1 MLHDKLLQDPAHLQ
15 ELMHLLTQSITADV
29 QGKSEEAMASLE
41 LAIKLDPGFVPALMR
56 RADLLLAVERYHEAI
71 TAYDDCLTRFP
82 ALLEARQ
89 SRQRALFLALE
100 QSEMALE
107 ESPQDADLWC
117 QQAALLTHLERFDE
131 ALSSLDRVLTFAPS
145 HQQALN
151 QRGNV
156 LLHLNRH
163 EEAVICYDRILAH
176 SAANAAAIFNRGNV
190 LQKMNCLNQALWC
203 YEQALTL
210 QPNFPEAEM
219 AQSHCLL
226 LQGDFVGG
234 CRRHEARWRTPQLR
248 GQEMF
253 PEIPAWLGEPSLEG
267 RSILLWAEQGLG
279 DTIQFA
285 RYIPLIAEGAAKVT
299 VCVPEAL
306 HRLLAS
312 FETLPNVTIVVN
324 DLGLAPH
331 DFHCPLMSLPLAL
344 SWKLATIPAA
354 APYLRADSNALQQW
368 SSLLNTESAQNAGSA
383 AYLKVGMAWAGRQ
396 VGVLNHTRDIPLRYL
411 RPLADIPVDLISLQR
426 EIPEGDVAEIEVWQT
441 MRRFETSMSDM
452 AETAALISHLDL
464 VISADT
470 AVIHLAGALGKP
482 AWLLL
487 RYESEW
493 RWGWQTGNS
502 RWYPSVKVF
511 RQKIRG
517 DWSGVVEEVAVCLS
531 LAVGK

>member
-1 MLHDKLLQDPAHLQ
+1 MLHDKLLQDPVHLQ
-15 ELMHLLTQSITADV
+15 ELMQLLTLSITADV
-29 QGKSEEAMASLE
+29 QGRSGEALASLD
-41 LAIKLDPGFVPALMR
+41 LAVALNPGFVPALMR
-56 RADLLLAVERYHEAI
+56 RAEVLLMQERYDEAI
-71 TAYDDCLTRFP
+71 AAYDDCLRRFP
-82 ALLEARQ
+82 SLEEARQ
-89 SRQRALFLALE
+89 SLQRALFLALE
-100 QSEMALE
+100 ECIMALDE
-107 ESPQDADLWC
+107 QPDSADLGC
-117 QQAALLTHLERFDE
+117 RQADLLIRLERYDE
-131 ALSSLDRVLTFAPS
+131 ALSCLDRVLVSAPS

-156 LLHLNRH
+156 LLQLNRH
-163 EEAVICYDRILAH
+163 EEAVLCYDRILAQ
-176 SAANAAAIFNRGNV
+176 SAANAAAVFNRGNV

-226 LQGDFVGG
+226 LQGDFAGG
-234 CRRHEARWRTPQLR
+234 WPRHEARWRTPQLR

-253 PEIPAWLGEPSLEG
+253 PDIPAWLGEASLEG

-285 RYIPLIAEGAAKVT
+285 RYIPLIADSAAKVT
-299 VCVPEAL
+299 VCVPTAL
-306 HRLLAS
+306 QRLLSS
-312 FETLPNVTIVVN
+312 FSGLPNVNVAVN
-324 DLGLAPH
+324 DLELEPH

-344 SWKLATIPAA
+344 SWKIAGIPAG
-354 APYLRADSNALQQW
+354 APYLHPDEVLAQQW
-368 SSLLNTESAQNAGSA
+368 AVVVGTVPGK
-383 AYLKVGMAWAGRQ
+383 LKVGLAWAGRQ
-396 VGVLNHTRDIPLRYL
+396 LGVPNHTRDIPLGYL
-411 RPLADIPVDLISLQR
+411 RPLANVAAQWVSLQQ
-426 EIPEGDVAEIEVWQT
+426 EVPASDKAEIDGWQG
-441 MRRFETSMSDM
+441 MQRFESGMIDM
-452 AETAALISHLDL
+452 AETAALISQLDL

-511 RQKIRG
+511 RQQIRG
-517 DWSGVVEEVAVCLS
+517 DWSGVVTEVAECLR
-531 LAVGK
+531 LAVSAAAGK

>member
-29 QGKSEEAMASLE
+29 QGKSDEAMASLD
-41 LAIKLDPGFVPALMR
+41 LAIKLDPAFVPALMR
-56 RADLLLAVERYHEAI
+56 RADLLVSAERYHEAI
-71 TAYDDCLTRFP
+71 VAYDDCLRRFP
-82 ALLEARQ
+82 TLLEARQ

-100 QSEMALE
+100 QSMMALE
-107 ESPQDADLWC
+107 EHPQDADLWC
-117 QQAALLTHLERFDE
+117 RQAELLSRLERFDE
-131 ALSSLDRVLTFAPS
+131 ALSALDRVLAFAPS

-163 EEAVICYDRILAH
+163 EEAVLCYDRILAQ

-226 LQGDFVGG
+226 LQGDFAGG
-234 CRRHEARWRTPQLR
+234 WQRHEARWRTPQLR

-253 PEIPAWLGEPSLEG
+253 PDIPAWLGDPSLEG

-285 RYIPLIAEGAAKVT
+285 RYIPLIAESAAKVT

-306 HRLLAS
+306 RRLLSS
-312 FETLPNVTIVVN
+312 FEALPHVSIVVN
-324 DLGLAPH
+324 DLELAPH

-344 SWKLATIPAA
+344 SWKLATIPAG
-354 APYLRADSNALQQW
+354 APYLRADSASVRQW
-368 SSLLNTESAQNAGSA
+368 A
-383 AYLKVGMAWAGRQ
+383 AILGGAAEKKSDRLKVGLAWAGRQ

-411 RPLADIPVDLISLQR
+411 RPLVEIPVELISLQR
-426 EIPEGDVAEIEVWQT
+426 DIPECDAAEIDVWQT

-502 RWYPSVKVF
+502 RWYPTVKVF
-511 RQKIRG
+511 RQKVRG
-517 DWSGVVEEVAVCLS
+517 DWSRVVEEVAECLR
-531 LAVGK
+531 LAAGECN

>member
-1 MLHDKLLQDPAHLQ
+1 MLHDKLLHDPAHLQ
-15 ELMHLLTQSITADV
+15 ELMQLLTQSITADV
-29 QGKSEEAMASLE
+29 QGKSDDALASLD
-41 LAIKLDPGFVPALMR
+41 LAIALNPGFVPALMR
-56 RADLLLAVERYHEAI
+56 RGELLLAQERYGEAVA
-71 TAYDDCLTRFP
+71 AYDDCLRRFP
-82 ALLEARQ
+82 ALVEARE
-89 SRQRALFLALE
+89 SLQRALFLALE
-100 QSEMALE
+100 QCMMQLDEQ
-107 ESPQDADLWC
+107 PQNAELWCRQADL
-117 QQAALLTHLERFDE
+117 LIRLERYDD
-131 ALSSLDRVLTFAPS
+131 ALSCLDRVLAFAPL

-156 LLHLNRH
+156 LLRLNRH
-163 EEAVICYDRILAH
+163 EEAVLCYDRILAQ
-176 SAANAAAIFNRGNV
+176 SATNAAAIFNRGNV

-226 LQGDFVGG
+226 LQGDFAGG
-234 CRRHEARWRTPQLR
+234 WPRHEARWRTPQLR

-253 PEIPAWLGEPSLEG
+253 PDTPTWLGEPSLQG

-285 RYIPLIAEGAAKVT
+285 RYIPLIAETAAQVT

-306 HRLLAS
+306 RRLLSS
-312 FETLPNVTIVVN
+312 FAALPNVAIVVN
-324 DLGLAPH
+324 DQELASH

-344 SWKLATIPAA
+344 SWTLANIPAGA
-354 APYLRADSNALQQW
+354 RYLHADPELIQQW
-368 SSLLNTESAQNAGSA
+368 A
-383 AYLKVGMAWAGRQ
+383 AVLGPAPDKLKVGLAWAGRQ
-396 VGVLNHTRDIPLRYL
+396 LGALNHTRDIPLRYL
-411 RPLADIPVDLISLQR
+411 RPLADIPAELISLQR
-426 EIPEGDVAEIEVWQT
+426 EVPSGDAAEVEGWQT
-441 MRRFETSMSDM
+441 MRRFESAMGDM

-517 DWSGVVEEVAVCLS
+517 DWSGVVEEVAECLS

>member
-1 MLHDKLLQDPAHLQ
+1 
-15 ELMHLLTQSITADV
+15 MHLLTQSITADV
-29 QGKSEEAMASLE
+29 QGKSDEAMASLE

-56 RADLLLAVERYHEAI
+56 RADLLLSQERYDEAI
-71 TAYDDCLTRFP
+71 AAYDDCLRRFP
-82 ALLEARQ
+82 TLLEARQ

-100 QSEMALE
+100 QSTMALE
-107 ESPQDADLWC
+107 EYPQDADQWC
-117 QQAALLTHLERFDE
+117 RQAALQTHLERFDE
-131 ALSSLDRVLTFAPS
+131 ALSSLDRVLAFAPS

-163 EEAVICYDRILAH
+163 EEAVLCYDRILAH

-226 LQGDFVGG
+226 QQGDFAGG
-234 CRRHEARWRTPQLR
+234 WQRHEARWRTPQLQ

-253 PEIPAWLGEPSLEG
+253 PDIPAWLGEPSLEG

-285 RYIPLIAEGAAKVT
+285 RYIPLIAESAAKVT

-306 HRLLAS
+306 YRLLSS
-312 FETLPNVTIVVN
+312 FEALPNVAIVVN
-324 DLGLAPH
+324 DLALAPH

-344 SWKLATIPAA
+344 SWKLATIPAS
-354 APYLRADSNALQQW
+354 APYLRAERESLQRWAAILGEGQRPH
-368 SSLLNTESAQNAGSA
+368 SARF
-383 AYLKVGMAWAGRQ
+383 KVGMAWAGRQ
-396 VGVLNHTRDIPLRYL
+396 VGALNHTRDIPLRYL

-426 EIPEGDVAEIEVWQT
+426 DVPEGDMAELDSWQR
-441 MRRFETSMSDM
+441 MRRFEAAMSDM

-502 RWYPSVKVF
+502 RWYPTVKVF

-517 DWSGVVEEVAVCLS
+517 DWSGVAEEVAECLR
-531 LAVGK
+531 LAAGG

>member
-1 MLHDKLLQDPAHLQ
+1 MLHDKLLHDPAHLQ
-15 ELMHLLTQSITADV
+15 ELMQLLTQSITADV
-29 QGKSEEAMASLE
+29 QGKSDDALASLD
-41 LAIKLDPGFVPALMR
+41 LAIALNPGFVPALMR
-56 RADLLLAVERYHEAI
+56 RGELLLAQERYGEAVA
-71 TAYDDCLTRFP
+71 AYDDCLRRFP
-82 ALLEARQ
+82 ALVEARE
-89 SRQRALFLALE
+89 SLQRALFLALE
-100 QSEMALE
+100 QCMMQLDEQ
-107 ESPQDADLWC
+107 PQNAELWCRQADL
-117 QQAALLTHLERFDE
+117 LIRLERYDD
-131 ALSSLDRVLTFAPS
+131 ALSCLDRVLAFAPL

-156 LLHLNRH
+156 LLRLNRH
-163 EEAVICYDRILAH
+163 EEAVLCYDRILAQ
-176 SAANAAAIFNRGNV
+176 SATNAAAIFNRGNV

-234 CRRHEARWRTPQLR
+234 WQRHEARWRTPQLR

-253 PEIPAWLGEPSLEG
+253 PEIPAWLGEPALEG

-344 SWKLATIPAA
+344 SWKLASTPAGA
-354 APYLRADSNALQQW
+354 RYLRADPLLQQQW

-441 MRRFETSMSDM
+441 MRRFETAMSDM

-493 RWGWQTGNS
+493 RWGWQTGTS
-502 RWYPSVKVF
+502 RWYPTVKVF
-511 RQKIRG
+511 RQKVRG
-517 DWSGVVEEVAVCLS
+517 DWSGVVEEVAECLR
-531 LAVGK
+531 LAAGK

>member
-29 QGKSEEAMASLE
+29 QGKSDEAMAFLE

-56 RADLLLAVERYHEAI
+56 RADLLLALERYDEAI
-71 TAYDDCLTRFP
+71 AAYDDSLRRFP
-82 ALLEARQ
+82 TLLEARQ

-100 QSEMALE
+100 QSTMTLE
-107 ESPQDADLWC
+107 EQQQDADQWC
-117 QQAALLTHLERFDE
+117 RQAALLTHLERFDE
-131 ALSSLDRVLTFAPS
+131 ALSSLDRVLAFAPA

-163 EEAVICYDRILAH
+163 EEAVLCYDRILAH

-226 LQGDFVGG
+226 QQGDFAGG
-234 CRRHEARWRTPQLR
+234 WLRHEARWRTPQLQ

-253 PEIPAWLGEPSLEG
+253 PDIPAWLGEPSLEG

-285 RYIPLIAEGAAKVT
+285 RYIPLIAESAATVT

-306 HRLLAS
+306 HRLLSS
-312 FETLPNVTIVVN
+312 FETLPNVAIVVN
-324 DLGLAPH
+324 DLELAPH

-344 SWKLATIPAA
+344 SWKLATIPAS
-354 APYLRADSNALQQW
+354 APYLRA
-368 SSLLNTESAQNAGSA
+368 ESESVQRWAAILGDGQAQRSGR
-383 AYLKVGMAWAGRQ
+383 LKVGMAWAGRQ
-396 VGVLNHTRDIPLRYL
+396 IGTLNHTRDIPLRYL

-426 EIPEGDVAEIEVWQT
+426 DVPEGDAAEIDSWQS
-441 MRRFETSMSDM
+441 MRRFETGMSDM
-452 AETAALISHLDL
+452 AETAALITHLDL

-502 RWYPSVKVF
+502 RWYPTVKVF
-511 RQKIRG
+511 RQKNRG
-517 DWSGVVEEVAVCLS
+517 DWSGVAEEVAECLR
-531 LAVGK
+531 LAAGRQD